1 MHIMAFVLSIGVL
14 IATTLFLTAHLKI
27 KRWSEAILAWALV
40 GFACLVFV
48 FTIANQLKGLGSQ
61 QVVLGLQAGLLLV
74 SVISWQFASR
84 PKLLPEGKVHISPG
98 VLFKGRK
105 NLPLLVLAVCVVGV
119 LLLSGV
125 LNYIVL
131 PNNND
136 ALSYHVAR
144 IVRWMQQG
152 STSPWETPFVW
163 QLSFP
168 LNAQLVYLWTLLFTN
183 SDHFIAFIP
192 MIAGLLTSLIIYLL
206 AQELGFS
213 RRNAVFSALIWLTL
227 PVVQLHLTS
236 VRHDLISTWLFLSTF
251 YFFHRWGKTR
261 EFAYLLLS
269 ALALALVI
277 GTNFSIAAYLP
288 GMVLMLILG
297 FVFYGYSFRQVLQWA
312 GVALLCFL
320 LFSSPIYI
328 SNTVYFGS
336 PLGPDAAQMTSA
348 VIAEEMQLPKYI
360 AVNATRWFYQLLD
373 LSWLPQPAQ
382 QALVSAKAWLAR
394 LIFTPFGLN
403 LEGDIATLDAHRF
416 TWDRLYQ
423 LQEDEAWFGL
433 IGGLLIFPTSLAAF
447 VQGFKRKDLLRIMP
461 FVFFLTVLVTCSL
474 IRPGWTPFDGR
485 YFMPLAAMCTAF
497 FPLWLQ
503 GKSKRVVEVVIVA
516 VSIFSMA
523 MVVLFNP
530 AKQVVGGAAIWKM
543 NRIDMLTRQSYSS
556 KEMLYLAEAIPSGA
570 TVGVAAKP
578 QNYQEYG
585 LFGADFSRKVVNI
598 DPLENIADP
607 NWLDARGVKY
617 LLVKAND
624 VGGLHPPQEFR
635 YVDSLG
641 DWILYQRDTP
651 KSSQAWKG
659 HQIDTIPAITMSV
672 C

>member
-1 MHIMAFVLSIGVL
+1 MAFLLSIIL
-14 IATTLFLTAHLKI
+14 LLLTTLLFTAQLRLK
-27 KRWSEAILAWALV
+27 RLSEAILAWALV

-48 FTIANQLKGLGSQ
+48 FTIANQLKGLSSQ
-61 QVVLGLQAGLLLV
+61 QVVLGLQAGLLLL
-74 SVISWQFASR
+74 SAISWLFARR
-84 PKLLPEGKVHISPG
+84 PKLIPESKVYINFG
-98 VLFKGRK
+98 ALCKERK
-105 NLPLLVLAVCVVGV
+105 NWFLLILAICVVGV
-119 LLLSGV
+119 LLLSVV
-125 LNYIVL
+125 LNYIVP

-144 IVRWMQQG
+144 IVRWKQQG
-152 STSPWETPFVW
+152 SYLPWETPFVW

-183 SDHFIAFIP
+183 SDHFIAYIP
-192 MIAGLLTSLIIYLL
+192 MLAGLVTSLIIYLL

-213 RRNAVFSALIWLTL
+213 RRNAIFSALIWLTL

-269 ALALALVI
+269 ALALALVV

-288 GMVLMLILG
+288 GMVLMLLLG
-297 FVFYGYSFRQVLQWA
+297 FVFYRYSFKQVLQWV
-312 GVALLCFL
+312 GVTLLCFL
-320 LFSSPIYI
+320 LFSSPVYV

-348 VIAEEMQLPKYI
+348 AVAEEMPVGKYI
-360 AVNATRWFYQLLD
+360 VVNATRWFYQLLD
-373 LSWLPQPAQ
+373 FSWLPQPVQ
-382 QALVSAKAWLAR
+382 QALVSAKAGLAR
-394 LIFTPFGLN
+394 LVFTPLGLN

-416 TWDRLYQ
+416 TWGRLYQ

-447 VQGFKRKDLLRIMP
+447 VQGLKRKDILRIMP
-461 FVFFLTVLVTCSL
+461 FVFFLTVLITCSL

-485 YFMPLAAMCTAF
+485 YFMPLAAMCMAF
-497 FPLWLQ
+497 LSLWLQ
-503 GKSKRVVEVVIVA
+503 GKGAKGVEAIVVA

-523 MVVLFNP
+523 MVGLFNP
-530 AKQVVGGAAIWKM
+530 AKQVIGGAAIWKM

-598 DPLENIADP
+598 DPLENIANL

-641 DWILYQRDTP
+641 DWILYQRETP

-659 HQIDTIPAITMSV
+659 HQIGTIPAITLSV

>member
-1 MHIMAFVLSIGVL
+1 MAFIFSILEL

-74 SVISWQFASR
+74 SAISWLLAQQ
-84 PKLLPEGKVHISPG
+84 PKIIPESKVDIHLG
-98 VLFKGRK
+98 AFCKERK
-105 NLPLLVLAVCVVGV
+105 NWFLLILAICVAGV
-119 LLLSGV
+119 LLLSVV
-125 LNYIVL
+125 LNYIVP

-144 IVRWMQQG
+144 IVRWKQQG
-152 STSPWETPFVW
+152 SYLPWETPFVW

-183 SDHFIAFIP
+183 SDHFIAYIP
-192 MIAGLLTSLIIYLL
+192 MLAGLVTSLIIYLL

-213 RRNAVFSALIWLTL
+213 RRNAIFSALIWLTL

-269 ALALALVI
+269 ALALALVV

-288 GMVLMLILG
+288 GMVLMLLLG
-297 FVFYGYSFRQVLQWA
+297 FVFYRYSFKQVLQWV
-312 GVALLCFL
+312 GVTLLCFL
-320 LFSSPIYI
+320 LFSSPVYV

-348 VIAEEMQLPKYI
+348 AVAEEMPVGKYI
-360 AVNATRWFYQLLD
+360 VVNATRWFYQLLD
-373 LSWLPQPAQ
+373 FSWLPQPVQ
-382 QALVSAKAWLAR
+382 QALVSAKAGLAR
-394 LIFTPFGLN
+394 LVFTPLGLN

-416 TWDRLYQ
+416 TWGRLYQ

-447 VQGFKRKDLLRIMP
+447 VQGLKRKDILRIMP
-461 FVFFLTVLVTCSL
+461 FVFFLTVLITCSL

-485 YFMPLAAMCTAF
+485 YFMPLAAMCMAF
-497 FPLWLQ
+497 LSLWLQ
-503 GKSKRVVEVVIVA
+503 GKGAKGVEAIVVA

-523 MVVLFNP
+523 MVGLFNP
-530 AKQVVGGAAIWKM
+530 AKQVIGGAAIWKM

-598 DPLENIADP
+598 DPLENIANL

-641 DWILYQRDTP
+641 DWILYQRETP

-659 HQIDTIPAITMSV
+659 HQIGTIPAITLSV

>member
-1 MHIMAFVLSIGVL
+1 MAFIFSILEL

-74 SVISWQFASR
+74 SAISWLLAQQ
-84 PKLLPEGKVHISPG
+84 PKIIPESKVDIHLG
-98 VLFKGRK
+98 AFCKERK
-105 NLPLLVLAVCVVGV
+105 NWFLLILAICVAGV
-119 LLLSGV
+119 LLLSVV
-125 LNYIVL
+125 LNYIVP

-144 IVRWMQQG
+144 IVRWKQQG
-152 STSPWETPFVW
+152 SYLPWETPFVW

-183 SDHFIAFIP
+183 SDHFIAYIP
-192 MIAGLLTSLIIYLL
+192 MLAGLVTSLIIYLL

-213 RRNAVFSALIWLTL
+213 RRNAIFSALIWLTL

-261 EFAYLLLS
+261 GFAYLLLS
-269 ALALALVI
+269 ALALALVV

-288 GMVLMLILG
+288 GMVLMLLLG
-297 FVFYGYSFRQVLQWA
+297 FVFYRYSFKQVLQWV
-312 GVALLCFL
+312 GVTLLCFL
-320 LFSSPIYI
+320 LFSSPVYV

-348 VIAEEMQLPKYI
+348 AVAEEMPVGKYI
-360 AVNATRWFYQLLD
+360 VVNATRWFYQLLD
-373 LSWLPQPAQ
+373 FSWLPQPVQ
-382 QALVSAKAWLAR
+382 QALVSAKAGLAR
-394 LIFTPFGLN
+394 LVFTPLGLN

-416 TWDRLYQ
+416 TWGRLYQ

-447 VQGFKRKDLLRIMP
+447 VQGLKRKDILRIMP
-461 FVFFLTVLVTCSL
+461 FVFFLTVLITCSL

-485 YFMPLAAMCTAF
+485 YFMPLAAMCMAF
-497 FPLWLQ
+497 LSLWLQ
-503 GKSKRVVEVVIVA
+503 GKGAKGVEAIVVA

-523 MVVLFNP
+523 MVGLFNP
-530 AKQVVGGAAIWKM
+530 AKQVIGGAAIWKM

-598 DPLENIADP
+598 DPLENIANL

-641 DWILYQRDTP
+641 DWILYQRETP

-659 HQIDTIPAITMSV
+659 HQIGTIPAITLSV

>member
-1 MHIMAFVLSIGVL
+1 MAFLLSIIL
-14 IATTLFLTAHLKI
+14 LLLTTLFFSAQLKL

-74 SVISWQFASR
+74 SAISWLLAQQ
-84 PKLLPEGKVHISPG
+84 PKIIPESKVDIHLG
-98 VLFKGRK
+98 AFCKERK
-105 NLPLLVLAVCVVGV
+105 NWFLLILAICVAGV
-119 LLLSGV
+119 LLLSVV
-125 LNYIVL
+125 LNYIVP

-144 IVRWMQQG
+144 IVRWKQQG
-152 STSPWETPFVW
+152 SYLPWETPFVW

-183 SDHFIAFIP
+183 SDHFIAYIP
-192 MIAGLLTSLIIYLL
+192 MLAGLVTSLIIYLL

-213 RRNAVFSALIWLTL
+213 RRNAIFSALIWLTL

-269 ALALALVI
+269 ALALALVV

-288 GMVLMLILG
+288 GMVLMLLLG
-297 FVFYGYSFRQVLQWA
+297 FVFYRYSFKQVLQWV
-312 GVALLCFL
+312 GVTLLCFL
-320 LFSSPIYI
+320 LFSSPVYV

-348 VIAEEMQLPKYI
+348 AVAEEMPVGKYI
-360 AVNATRWFYQLLD
+360 VVNATRWFYQLLD
-373 LSWLPQPAQ
+373 FSWLPQPVQ
-382 QALVSAKAWLAR
+382 QALVSAKAGLAR
-394 LIFTPFGLN
+394 LVFTPLGLN

-416 TWDRLYQ
+416 TWGRLYQ

-447 VQGFKRKDLLRIMP
+447 VQGLKRKDILRIMP
-461 FVFFLTVLVTCSL
+461 FVFFLTVLITCSL

-485 YFMPLAAMCTAF
+485 YFMPLAAMCMAF
-497 FPLWLQ
+497 LSLWLQ
-503 GKSKRVVEVVIVA
+503 GKGAKGVEAIVVA

-523 MVVLFNP
+523 MVGLFNP
-530 AKQVVGGAAIWKM
+530 AKQVIGGAAIWKM

-598 DPLENIADP
+598 DPLENIANL

-641 DWILYQRDTP
+641 DWILYQRETP

-659 HQIDTIPAITMSV
+659 HQIGTIPAITLSV

>member
-1 MHIMAFVLSIGVL
+1 
-14 IATTLFLTAHLKI
+14 
-27 KRWSEAILAWALV
+27 
-40 GFACLVFV
+40 
-48 FTIANQLKGLGSQ
+48 
-61 QVVLGLQAGLLLV
+61 
-74 SVISWQFASR
+74 
-84 PKLLPEGKVHISPG
+84 
-98 VLFKGRK
+98 
-105 NLPLLVLAVCVVGV
+105 
-119 LLLSGV
+119 
-125 LNYIVL
+125 
-131 PNNND
+131 
-136 ALSYHVAR
+136 
-144 IVRWMQQG
+144 
-152 STSPWETPFVW
+152 
-163 QLSFP
+163 
-168 LNAQLVYLWTLLFTN
+168 
-183 SDHFIAFIP
+183 
-192 MIAGLLTSLIIYLL
+192 
-206 AQELGFS
+206 
-213 RRNAVFSALIWLTL
+213 LIWLTL

-269 ALALALVI
+269 ALALALVV

-288 GMVLMLILG
+288 GMALMLLLG
-297 FVFYGYSFRQVLQWA
+297 FVFYRYSFKQVLQWV
-312 GVALLCFL
+312 GVTLLCFL
-320 LFSSPIYI
+320 LFSSPIYV
-328 SNTVYFGS
+328 SNAIYFGS

-348 VIAEEMQLPKYI
+348 AVAEEMPLGKYI
-360 AVNATRWFYQLLD
+360 IVNATRWFYQLLD
-373 LSWLPQPAQ
+373 FSWLPQPVQ

-394 LIFTPFGLN
+394 LVFTPLGLN

-416 TWDRLYQ
+416 TWGRLYQ

-447 VQGFKRKDLLRIMP
+447 VQGLKRKDILRIMP

-497 FPLWLQ
+497 LPLWLQ
-503 GKSKRVVEVVIVA
+503 GKSAKGVEAIVVA

-530 AKQVVGGAAIWKM
+530 AKQVIGGAAIWKM

-585 LFGADFSRKVVNI
+585 LFGEDFSRKVVNI
-598 DPLENIADP
+598 DPLENIADL

-617 LLVKAND
+617 LLVNASD
-624 VGGLHPPQEFR
+624 VGGLQPPQEFR

-659 HQIDTIPAITMSV
+659 HQIGTIPAITISLLKP
-672 C
+672 

>member
-1 MHIMAFVLSIGVL
+1 MAFLLSIIL
-14 IATTLFLTAHLKI
+14 LLLTTLLFTAQLRLK
-27 KRWSEAILAWALV
+27 RLSEAILAWALV

-48 FTIANQLKGLGSQ
+48 FTIANQLKGLSSQ
-61 QVVLGLQAGLLLV
+61 QVVLGLQAGLLLL
-74 SVISWQFASR
+74 SAISWLFARR
-84 PKLLPEGKVHISPG
+84 PKLIPESKVYINFG
-98 VLFKGRK
+98 ALCKERK
-105 NLPLLVLAVCVVGV
+105 NWFLLILAICVVGV
-119 LLLSGV
+119 LLLSVV
-125 LNYIVL
+125 LNYIVP

-152 STSPWETPFVW
+152 STSPWETPFIW

-183 SDHFIAFIP
+183 SDHFIAYIP
-192 MIAGLLTSLIIYLL
+192 MLAGLLTSLIIYLL

-261 EFAYLLLS
+261 GFAYLLLS
-269 ALALALVI
+269 ALALALVV

-288 GMVLMLILG
+288 GMVLMLLLG
-297 FVFYGYSFRQVLQWA
+297 FVFYRYSFKQILQWV
-312 GVALLCFL
+312 GVTLLCFL
-320 LFSSPIYI
+320 LLSSPIYV
-328 SNTVYFGS
+328 SNTIYFGS

-348 VIAEEMQLPKYI
+348 AVAEEMPLGKYI
-360 AVNATRWFYQLLD
+360 VINATRWFYQLLD
-373 LSWLPQPAQ
+373 FSWLPQPVQ
-382 QALVSAKAWLAR
+382 QALVSAKAGLAR
-394 LIFTPFGLN
+394 VVFTPLGLN

-416 TWDRLYQ
+416 TWGRLYQ

-447 VQGFKRKDLLRIMP
+447 VQGLKRKDILRIMP
-461 FVFFLTVLVTCSL
+461 FGFFVTVLITCSL

-497 FPLWLQ
+497 LPLWLQ
-503 GKSKRVVEVVIVA
+503 GKGAKGVEAIVVA
-516 VSIFSMA
+516 VSICSMA

-530 AKQVVGGAAIWKM
+530 AKQVIGGAAIWKM

-598 DPLENIADP
+598 DPLENIADLH
-607 NWLDARGVKY
+607 WLDARGVKY
-617 LLVKAND
+617 LLVKASD
-624 VGGLHPPQEFR
+624 VGGLQPPQEFR
-635 YVDSLG
+635 YIDSLG

-659 HQIDTIPAITMSV
+659 HRIGSISTITIST

>member
-1 MHIMAFVLSIGVL
+1 MAFILSILIL
-14 IATTLFLTAHLKI
+14 IATTLFLSAHFKL

-61 QVVLGLQAGLLLV
+61 QVVLGLQASLLLV
-74 SVISWQFASR
+74 SAICWLLAQR
-84 PKLLPEGKVHISPG
+84 PKIIPDSKVDINLG
-98 VLFKGRK
+98 AFCKERK
-105 NLPLLVLAVCVVGV
+105 NWFLLILAICVAGV
-119 LLLSGV
+119 LLLSAV
-125 LNYIVL
+125 LNYIVP

-269 ALALALVI
+269 ALALALVV

-288 GMVLMLILG
+288 GMVLMLLLG
-297 FVFYGYSFRQVLQWA
+297 FVFYRYSFKQVLQWV
-312 GVALLCFL
+312 GVTLLCFL
-320 LFSSPIYI
+320 LFSSPIYV
-328 SNTVYFGS
+328 SNAIYFGS

-348 VIAEEMQLPKYI
+348 AVAEEMPLGKYI
-360 AVNATRWFYQLLD
+360 IVNATRWFYQLLD
-373 LSWLPQPAQ
+373 FSWLPQPVQ

-394 LIFTPFGLN
+394 LVFTPLGLN

-416 TWDRLYQ
+416 TWGRLYQ

-447 VQGFKRKDLLRIMP
+447 VQGLKRKDILRIMP

-497 FPLWLQ
+497 LPLWLQ
-503 GKSKRVVEVVIVA
+503 GKSAKGVEAIVVA

-530 AKQVVGGAAIWKM
+530 AKQVIGGAAVWKM

-585 LFGADFSRKVVNI
+585 LFGEDFSRKVVI
-598 DPLENIADP
+598 STHWITS
-607 NWLDARGVKY
+607 RTS
-617 LLVKAND
+617 
-624 VGGLHPPQEFR
+624 VG
-635 YVDSLG
+635 
-641 DWILYQRDTP
+641 
-651 KSSQAWKG
+651 
-659 HQIDTIPAITMSV
+659 
-672 C
+672 

>member
-1 MHIMAFVLSIGVL
+1 MAFLLSIIL
-14 IATTLFLTAHLKI
+14 LLLTTLFFSAQLKL

-48 FTIANQLKGLGSQ
+48 FTIANQLKGLGLQ
-61 QVVLGLQAGLLLV
+61 HLILGLQAGLLLV
-74 SVISWQFASR
+74 SVISWLLAQR
-84 PKLLPEGKVHISPG
+84 PKIIPDSKVDINLG
-98 VLFKGRK
+98 AFCKERK
-105 NLPLLVLAVCVVGV
+105 NWFLLILAICVAGV
-119 LLLSGV
+119 LLLSVV
-125 LNYIVL
+125 LNYIVP

-269 ALALALVI
+269 ALALALVV

-288 GMVLMLILG
+288 GMVLMLLLG
-297 FVFYGYSFRQVLQWA
+297 FVFYRYSFKQVLQWV
-312 GVALLCFL
+312 GVTLLCFL
-320 LFSSPIYI
+320 LFSSPIYV
-328 SNTVYFGS
+328 SNAIYFGS

-348 VIAEEMQLPKYI
+348 AVAEEMPLGKYI
-360 AVNATRWFYQLLD
+360 IVNATRWFYQLLD
-373 LSWLPQPAQ
+373 FSWLPQSVQ
-382 QALVSAKAWLAR
+382 QALVSAKAGLAR
-394 LIFTPFGLN
+394 LVFTPLGLN

-416 TWDRLYQ
+416 TWGRLYQ

-447 VQGFKRKDLLRIMP
+447 VQGLKRKDILRIMP

-497 FPLWLQ
+497 LPLWLQ
-503 GKSKRVVEVVIVA
+503 GKSAKGVEAIVVA

-530 AKQVVGGAAIWKM
+530 AKQVIGGAAVWKM

-585 LFGADFSRKVVNI
+585 LFGEDFSRKVVNI
-598 DPLENIADP
+598 DPLENIADL

-617 LLVKAND
+617 LLVNASD
-624 VGGLHPPQEFR
+624 VGGLQPPQEFR
-635 YVDSLG
+635 YLDSLG

-659 HQIDTIPAITMSV
+659 HQIGTILAITISLLKP
-672 C
+672 

>member
-1 MHIMAFVLSIGVL
+1 MAFIFSILEL

-74 SVISWQFASR
+74 SAISWLLAQQ
-84 PKLLPEGKVHISPG
+84 PKIIPESKVDIHLG
-98 VLFKGRK
+98 AFCKERK
-105 NLPLLVLAVCVVGV
+105 NWFLLILAICVAGV
-119 LLLSGV
+119 LLLSVV
-125 LNYIVL
+125 LNYIVP

-144 IVRWMQQG
+144 IVRWKQQG
-152 STSPWETPFVW
+152 SYLPWETPFVW

-183 SDHFIAFIP
+183 SDHFIAYIP
-192 MIAGLLTSLIIYLL
+192 MLAGLLTSLIIYLL

-213 RRNAVFSALIWLTL
+213 RRNAIFSALIWLTL

-269 ALALALVI
+269 ALALALVV

-288 GMVLMLILG
+288 GMVLMLLLG
-297 FVFYGYSFRQVLQWA
+297 FVFYRYSFKQVLQWV
-312 GVALLCFL
+312 GVTLLCFL
-320 LFSSPIYI
+320 LFSSPIYV

-348 VIAEEMQLPKYI
+348 AVAEEMPLGKYI
-360 AVNATRWFYQLLD
+360 VVNATRWFYQLLD
-373 LSWLPQPAQ
+373 FSWLPQPVQ
-382 QALVSAKAWLAR
+382 QALVSAKAGLAR
-394 LIFTPFGLN
+394 LVFTPLGLN

-416 TWDRLYQ
+416 TWGRLYQ

-447 VQGFKRKDLLRIMP
+447 VQGLKRKDILRIIP
-461 FVFFLTVLVTCSL
+461 FVFFLTVLITCSL

-485 YFMPLAAMCTAF
+485 YFMPLAAMCMAF
-497 FPLWLQ
+497 LPLWLQ
-503 GKSKRVVEVVIVA
+503 SKSAKGVEAIVVA

-530 AKQVVGGAAIWKM
+530 AKQVIGGAEIWKM

-598 DPLENIADP
+598 DPLENIADL

-659 HQIDTIPAITMSV
+659 HQIGTIPAITLSV

>member
-1 MHIMAFVLSIGVL
+1 MAFLLSIIL
-14 IATTLFLTAHLKI
+14 LLLTTLFFSAQLKL

-48 FTIANQLKGLGSQ
+48 FTIANQLKELGSQ

-74 SVISWQFASR
+74 SAICWLLAQR
-84 PKLLPEGKVHISPG
+84 PKIIPDSKVDINLG
-98 VLFKGRK
+98 AFCKERK
-105 NLPLLVLAVCVVGV
+105 NWFLLILAICVAGV
-119 LLLSGV
+119 LLLSVV
-125 LNYIVL
+125 LNYIVP

-269 ALALALVI
+269 ALALALVV

-288 GMVLMLILG
+288 GMALMLLLG
-297 FVFYGYSFRQVLQWA
+297 FVFYRYSFKQVLQWV
-312 GVALLCFL
+312 GVTLLCFL
-320 LFSSPIYI
+320 LFSSPIYV
-328 SNTVYFGS
+328 SNAIYFGS

-348 VIAEEMQLPKYI
+348 ALAEEMPLGKYI
-360 AVNATRWFYQLLD
+360 IVNATRWFYQLLD
-373 LSWLPQPAQ
+373 FSWLPQSVQ
-382 QALVSAKAWLAR
+382 QALVSAKAGLAR
-394 LIFTPFGLN
+394 LVFTPLGLN

-416 TWDRLYQ
+416 TWGRLYQ

-447 VQGFKRKDLLRIMP
+447 VQGLKRKDILCIMP

-497 FPLWLQ
+497 LPLWLQ
-503 GKSKRVVEVVIVA
+503 GKSAKGVEAIVVA

-530 AKQVVGGAAIWKM
+530 AKQVIGGAAIWKM

-585 LFGADFSRKVVNI
+585 LFGEDFSRKVVNI
-598 DPLENIADP
+598 DPLENIADL

-617 LLVKAND
+617 LLVNASD
-624 VGGLHPPQEFR
+624 VGGLQPPQEFR
-635 YVDSLG
+635 YLDSLG

-659 HQIDTIPAITMSV
+659 H
-672 C
+672 

>member
-1 MHIMAFVLSIGVL
+1 MTFILSIVL
-14 IATTLFLTAHLKI
+14 LLLTTLLLTAQLRLK
-27 KRWSEAILAWALV
+27 RLSEVILAWALV

-61 QVVLGLQAGLLLV
+61 QVILWLQAGLLLV
-74 SVISWQFASR
+74 SAISWLLAQR
-84 PKLLPEGKVHISPG
+84 PRIIPEAKGEINIG
-98 VLFKGRK
+98 ALFKDRK
-105 NLPLLVLAVCVVGV
+105 NRLFLVLAICVAGV
-119 LLLSGV
+119 LLVSVV
-125 LNYIVL
+125 LNYIVP

-136 ALSYHVAR
+136 ALSFHVAR
-144 IVRWMQQG
+144 IVRWKQQG
-152 STSPWETPFVW
+152 SYLPWETPFVW

-183 SDHFIAFIP
+183 SDHFIAYIP
-192 MIAGLLTSLIIYLL
+192 MLAGLLTSLIIYLL
-206 AQELGFS
+206 ALELGFS
-213 RRNAVFSALIWLTL
+213 RRNAAFSALIWLTF

-236 VRHDLISTWLFLSTF
+236 VRHDLISTWLLLSTF
-251 YFFHRWGKTR
+251 YFFHRWGKTQ
-261 EFAYLLLS
+261 EFAFLLLS
-269 ALALALVI
+269 ALAIALVV

-288 GMVLMLILG
+288 GMALMLLLG
-297 FVFYGYSFRQVLQWA
+297 FFFYRYSFKQVLQWV
-312 GVALLCFL
+312 GITLLCFL
-320 LFSSPIYI
+320 LFSSPIYV

-348 VIAEEMQLPKYI
+348 AVAEEMPLGKYI

-373 LSWLPQPAQ
+373 FSWLPGPAQ
-382 QALVSAKAWLAR
+382 QALVSAKAGLAR
-394 LIFTPFGLN
+394 LILTPLGLN

-416 TWDRLYQ
+416 TWGRLYQ

-447 VQGFKRKDLLRIMP
+447 VQGLKRKDILRIMP
-461 FVFFLTVLVTCSL
+461 FIFFITVLIACSL

-497 FPLWLQ
+497 LPLWLQ
-503 GKSKRVVEVVIVA
+503 GKSAKVVEAIVVV
-516 VSIFSMA
+516 VSVFSMA

-530 AKQVVGGAAIWKM
+530 AKQVIGGAAIWKM

-598 DPLENIADP
+598 DPLENVTDLH
-607 NWLDARGVKY
+607 WLDARGVKY
-617 LLVKAND
+617 LLVNAND
-624 VGGLHPPQEFR
+624 VGALHPPQEFR
-635 YVDSLG
+635 YIDSLG

-651 KSSQAWKG
+651 KSSQAC
-659 HQIDTIPAITMSV
+659 IDYWIGSTPGIKFSA
-672 C
+672 

>member
-1 MHIMAFVLSIGVL
+1 MAFFLSIIL
-14 IATTLFLTAHLKI
+14 LLLTTLFFSAQLRLK
-27 KRWSEAILAWALV
+27 RLSEAILAWALV

-74 SVISWQFASR
+74 SAISWLLAQR
-84 PKLLPEGKVHISPG
+84 PKIIPESQVDINLGAFCKE
-98 VLFKGRK
+98 RK
-105 NLPLLVLAVCVVGV
+105 NWFLLILAICVTGV
-119 LLLSGV
+119 LLLSVV
-125 LNYIVL
+125 LNYIVP

-269 ALALALVI
+269 ALALALVV

-288 GMVLMLILG
+288 GMVLMLLLG
-297 FVFYGYSFRQVLQWA
+297 FVFYRYSFKQVLQWV
-312 GVALLCFL
+312 GVTLLCFL
-320 LFSSPIYI
+320 LFSSPIYV
-328 SNTVYFGS
+328 SNAIYFGS

-348 VIAEEMQLPKYI
+348 AVAEEMPLGKYI
-360 AVNATRWFYQLLD
+360 IVNATRWFYQLLD
-373 LSWLPQPAQ
+373 FSWLPQPVQ

-394 LIFTPFGLN
+394 FVFTPLGLN

-416 TWDRLYQ
+416 TWGRLYQ

-447 VQGFKRKDLLRIMP
+447 VQGLKRKDILRIMP

-497 FPLWLQ
+497 LSLWLQ
-503 GKSKRVVEVVIVA
+503 GKSAKGVEAIVVA
-516 VSIFSMA
+516 VSILSMA

-530 AKQVVGGAAIWKM
+530 AKQVIGGAAIWKM

-585 LFGADFSRKVVNI
+585 LFGEDFSRKVVNI
-598 DPLENIADP
+598 DPLENIADL
-607 NWLDARGVKY
+607 NWLDTRGVKY
-617 LLVKAND
+617 LLVNESD
-624 VGGLHPPQEFR
+624 IRGLHPPQEFR

-659 HQIDTIPAITMSV
+659 HQIGTIPAITISLLKP
-672 C
+672 

>member
-1 MHIMAFVLSIGVL
+1 MAFLLSIIL
-14 IATTLFLTAHLKI
+14 LLLTTLFFSAQLKL

-61 QVVLGLQAGLLLV
+61 HLVLGLQAGLLLV
-74 SVISWQFASR
+74 SAISWLLAQR
-84 PKLLPEGKVHISPG
+84 PKIIPDSKVDINLG
-98 VLFKGRK
+98 AFCKERK
-105 NLPLLVLAVCVVGV
+105 NWFLLILAICVAGV
-119 LLLSGV
+119 LLLSVV
-125 LNYIVL
+125 LNYIVP

-269 ALALALVI
+269 ALALALVV

-288 GMVLMLILG
+288 GMVLMLLLG
-297 FVFYGYSFRQVLQWA
+297 FVFYRYSFKQVLQWV
-312 GVALLCFL
+312 GVTLLCFL
-320 LFSSPIYI
+320 LFSSPIYV
-328 SNTVYFGS
+328 SNAIYFGS

-348 VIAEEMQLPKYI
+348 AVAEEMPLGKYI
-360 AVNATRWFYQLLD
+360 VVNATRWFYQLLD
-373 LSWLPQPAQ
+373 FSWLPQPVQ

-394 LIFTPFGLN
+394 LVFTPLGLN

-416 TWDRLYQ
+416 TWGRLYQ

-447 VQGFKRKDLLRIMP
+447 VQGLKRKDILRIMP

-497 FPLWLQ
+497 LPLWLQ
-503 GKSKRVVEVVIVA
+503 GKSAKGVEAIVVA

-530 AKQVVGGAAIWKM
+530 AKQVIGGAAIWKM

-585 LFGADFSRKVVNI
+585 LFGEDFSRKVVNI
-598 DPLENIADP
+598 DPLENIADL

-624 VGGLHPPQEFR
+624 VDGLHPPQEFR

-659 HQIDTIPAITMSV
+659 HQIGTIPAITLSV

>member
-1 MHIMAFVLSIGVL
+1 MVFLLSIIL
-14 IATTLFLTAHLKI
+14 LLLTTLFFSAQLKL

-61 QVVLGLQAGLLLV
+61 HLILGLQAGLLLV
-74 SVISWQFASR
+74 SAICWLLAQR
-84 PKLLPEGKVHISPG
+84 PKIIPDSKVDINLG
-98 VLFKGRK
+98 AFCKERK
-105 NLPLLVLAVCVVGV
+105 NWFLLILAICVAGV
-119 LLLSGV
+119 LLLSVV
-125 LNYIVL
+125 LNYIVP

-269 ALALALVI
+269 ALALALVV

-288 GMVLMLILG
+288 GMVLMLLLG
-297 FVFYGYSFRQVLQWA
+297 FVFYRYSFKQVLQWV
-312 GVALLCFL
+312 GVTLLCFL
-320 LFSSPIYI
+320 LFSSPIYV
-328 SNTVYFGS
+328 SNAIYFGS

-348 VIAEEMQLPKYI
+348 AVAEEMPLGKYI
-360 AVNATRWFYQLLD
+360 IVNATRWFYQLLD
-373 LSWLPQPAQ
+373 FSWLPQSVQ
-382 QALVSAKAWLAR
+382 QALVSAKAGLAR
-394 LIFTPFGLN
+394 LVFTPLGLN

-416 TWDRLYQ
+416 TWGRLYQ

-447 VQGFKRKDLLRIMP
+447 VQGLKRKDILRIMP

-497 FPLWLQ
+497 LPLWLQ
-503 GKSKRVVEVVIVA
+503 GKSAKGVEAIVVA

-530 AKQVVGGAAIWKM
+530 AKQVIGGAAVWKM

-585 LFGADFSRKVVNI
+585 LFGEDFSRKVVNI
-598 DPLENIADP
+598 DPLENIADL

-624 VGGLHPPQEFR
+624 VGGLQPPQEFR

-659 HQIDTIPAITMSV
+659 HQIGTIPAITISLLKP
-672 C
+672 

>member
-1 MHIMAFVLSIGVL
+1 MAFLLSIIL
-14 IATTLFLTAHLKI
+14 LLLTTLFFSAQLKL

-48 FTIANQLKGLGSQ
+48 FTIANQLKGLGLQ
-61 QVVLGLQAGLLLV
+61 HLILGLQAGLLLV
-74 SVISWQFASR
+74 SVISWLLAQR
-84 PKLLPEGKVHISPG
+84 PKIIPDSKVDINLG
-98 VLFKGRK
+98 AFCKERK
-105 NLPLLVLAVCVVGV
+105 NWFLLILAICVAGV
-119 LLLSGV
+119 LLLSVV
-125 LNYIVL
+125 LNYIVP

-213 RRNAVFSALIWLTL
+213 RRNAIFSALIWLTL

-269 ALALALVI
+269 ALALALVV

-288 GMVLMLILG
+288 GMVLMLLLG
-297 FVFYGYSFRQVLQWA
+297 FVFYRYSFKQVLQWV
-312 GVALLCFL
+312 GVTLLCFL
-320 LFSSPIYI
+320 LFSSPIYV

-348 VIAEEMQLPKYI
+348 AVAEEMPLGKYI
-360 AVNATRWFYQLLD
+360 VVNATRWFYQLLD
-373 LSWLPQPAQ
+373 FSWLPQPVQ
-382 QALVSAKAWLAR
+382 QALVSAKAGLAR
-394 LIFTPFGLN
+394 LVFTPLGLN

-416 TWDRLYQ
+416 TWGRLYQ

-433 IGGLLIFPTSLAAF
+433 VGGLLIFPTSLAAF
-447 VQGFKRKDLLRIMP
+447 VQGLKRKDILRIMP
-461 FVFFLTVLVTCSL
+461 FVFFLTVLITCSL

-497 FPLWLQ
+497 LPLWLQ
-503 GKSKRVVEVVIVA
+503 GKGAKGVEAIVVA

-530 AKQVVGGAAIWKM
+530 AKQVIGGAAIWKM

-570 TVGVAAKP
+570 TLGVAAKP

-598 DPLENIADP
+598 DPLENIANL

-641 DWILYQRDTP
+641 HWILYQRDTP

-659 HQIDTIPAITMSV
+659 HEIGTIPAITLSV

>member
-1 MHIMAFVLSIGVL
+1 MAFFLSIIL
-14 IATTLFLTAHLKI
+14 LLLTTLFFSAPLRL

-74 SVISWQFASR
+74 SAISWLLAQR
-84 PKLLPEGKVHISPG
+84 PKIIPDSKVDINLG
-98 VLFKGRK
+98 AFCKERK
-105 NLPLLVLAVCVVGV
+105 NWFLLILAICVAGV
-119 LLLSGV
+119 LLLSVV
-125 LNYIVL
+125 LNYIVP

-236 VRHDLISTWLFLSTF
+236 VRHDLINTWLFLSTF

-269 ALALALVI
+269 ALALALVV

-288 GMVLMLILG
+288 GMVLMLLLG
-297 FVFYGYSFRQVLQWA
+297 FVFYRYSFKQVLQWV
-312 GVALLCFL
+312 GVTLLCFL
-320 LFSSPIYI
+320 LFSSPIYV
-328 SNTVYFGS
+328 SNAIYFGS

-348 VIAEEMQLPKYI
+348 AVAEEMPLGKYI
-360 AVNATRWFYQLLD
+360 IVNATRWFYQLLD
-373 LSWLPQPAQ
+373 FSWLPQPVQ

-394 LIFTPFGLN
+394 LIFTPLGLN

-416 TWDRLYQ
+416 TWGRLYQ

-447 VQGFKRKDLLRIMP
+447 VQGLKRKDILRIMP

-497 FPLWLQ
+497 LPLWLQ
-503 GKSKRVVEVVIVA
+503 GKSAKGVEAIVVA

-530 AKQVVGGAAIWKM
+530 AKQVIGGAAVWKM

-585 LFGADFSRKVVNI
+585 LFGEDFSRKVVNV
-598 DPLENIADP
+598 DPIENIE
-607 NWLDARGVKY
+607 NLEWLDARGVKY
-617 LLVKAND
+617 LLVNAND
-624 VGGLHPPQEFR
+624 VGGLQPPQEFR

-659 HQIDTIPAITMSV
+659 HQIGTIPAITIFLLTP
-672 C
+672 

>member
-1 MHIMAFVLSIGVL
+1 MAFLLSIIL
-14 IATTLFLTAHLKI
+14 LLLTTLFFSAQLRL

-48 FTIANQLKGLGSQ
+48 FTIANQLKGLGLQ
-61 QVVLGLQAGLLLV
+61 HLILGLQAGLLLV
-74 SVISWQFASR
+74 SAICWLLAQR
-84 PKLLPEGKVHISPG
+84 PKIIPDSKVDINLGAFCKERKNWFLLILAICVAG
-98 VLFKGRK
+98 VLM
-105 NLPLLVLAVCVVGV
+105 
-119 LLLSGV
+119 LSVV
-125 LNYIVL
+125 LNYVVP

-269 ALALALVI
+269 ALALALVV

-288 GMVLMLILG
+288 GMALMLLLG
-297 FVFYGYSFRQVLQWA
+297 FVFYHYSFKQVLQWV
-312 GVALLCFL
+312 GVTLLCFL
-320 LFSSPIYI
+320 LFSSPIYV
-328 SNTVYFGS
+328 SNAIYFGS

-348 VIAEEMQLPKYI
+348 AVAEEMPLGKYI
-360 AVNATRWFYQLLD
+360 IVNATRWFYQLLD
-373 LSWLPQPAQ
+373 FSWLPQPVQ
-382 QALVSAKAWLAR
+382 QALVSAKAGLAR
-394 LIFTPFGLN
+394 LVFTPLGLN

-416 TWDRLYQ
+416 TWGRLYQ

-447 VQGFKRKDLLRIMP
+447 VQGLKRKDILRIMP
-461 FVFFLTVLVTCSL
+461 FVFFPTVLVTCSL

-497 FPLWLQ
+497 LPLWLQ
-503 GKSKRVVEVVIVA
+503 GKSAKGVEAIVVA

-530 AKQVVGGAAIWKM
+530 AKQVIGGAAVWKM

-585 LFGADFSRKVVNI
+585 LFGEDFSRKVVNI
-598 DPLENIADP
+598 DPLENIADL
-607 NWLDARGVKY
+607 NWLDTRGVKY
-617 LLVKAND
+617 LLVNESD
-624 VGGLHPPQEFR
+624 IGGLQPPQEFR

-659 HQIDTIPAITMSV
+659 HQIGTIPAITISLLKP
-672 C
+672 

>member
-1 MHIMAFVLSIGVL
+1 MAFIFSILVL
-14 IATTLFLTAHLKI
+14 IATTLFFTAHLKI
-27 KRWSEAILAWALV
+27 KRWSETILAWAFV

-48 FTIANQLKGLGSQ
+48 FTIGNQLKGLGSQ

-74 SVISWQFASR
+74 SAISWLLAQR
-84 PKLLPEGKVHISPG
+84 PKIIPESKVDIHLG
-98 VLFKGRK
+98 AFCKERK
-105 NLPLLVLAVCVVGV
+105 NWFLLTLAICVAGV
-119 LLLSGV
+119 LLLSVV
-125 LNYIVL
+125 LNYIVP

-144 IVRWMQQG
+144 IVRWKQQG
-152 STSPWETPFVW
+152 SYLPWETPFVW

-183 SDHFIAFIP
+183 SDHFIAYIP
-192 MIAGLLTSLIIYLL
+192 MLAGLVTSLIIYLL

-213 RRNAVFSALIWLTL
+213 WRNAVFSALIWLTL

-236 VRHDLISTWLFLSTF
+236 VRHDLISTWLFLTTF

-269 ALALALVI
+269 ALALALVV

-288 GMVLMLILG
+288 GMVLMLLLG
-297 FVFYGYSFRQVLQWA
+297 FVFYRYSFKQVLQWG
-312 GVALLCFL
+312 GVTLLCFL
-320 LFSSPIYI
+320 LLSSPIYV
-328 SNTVYFGS
+328 SNAIYFGS

-348 VIAEEMQLPKYI
+348 AVAEEMPLGKYI
-360 AVNATRWFYQLLD
+360 VVNATRWFYQLLD
-373 LSWLPQPAQ
+373 FSWLPQPVQ
-382 QALVSAKAWLAR
+382 QALVSTKAGLAR
-394 LIFTPFGLN
+394 LVFTPLGLN

-416 TWDRLYQ
+416 TWGRLYQ

-433 IGGLLIFPTSLAAF
+433 IGGLLVFPTSLAAF
-447 VQGFKRKDLLRIMP
+447 VQGLKRKDILRIMP
-461 FVFFLTVLVTCSL
+461 FVFFLTVLITCSL

-485 YFMPLAAMCTAF
+485 YFMPLAAMCMAF
-497 FPLWLQ
+497 LPLWLQ
-503 GKSKRVVEVVIVA
+503 SKSAKGVEAIVVA

-530 AKQVVGGAAIWKM
+530 AKQVIGGAAIWKM

-556 KEMLYLAEAIPSGA
+556 KEMLYLAEAIPSGV

-598 DPLENIADP
+598 DPLENIADL

-624 VGGLHPPQEFR
+624 VGGLHPPQEFH

-659 HQIDTIPAITMSV
+659 HQIGTIPAITMSV

>member
-1 MHIMAFVLSIGVL
+1 MAFILSILIL
-14 IATTLFLTAHLKI
+14 IATTLFLSAHFKL

-74 SVISWQFASR
+74 SAISWLLAQR
-84 PKLLPEGKVHISPG
+84 PKIIPDSKVDINLG
-98 VLFKGRK
+98 AFCKERK
-105 NLPLLVLAVCVVGV
+105 NWFLLILAICVTGV
-119 LLLSGV
+119 LLLSVV
-125 LNYIVL
+125 LNYIVP

-236 VRHDLISTWLFLSTF
+236 VRHDLINTWLFLSTF

-269 ALALALVI
+269 ALALALVV

-288 GMVLMLILG
+288 GMVLMLLLG
-297 FVFYGYSFRQVLQWA
+297 FVFYRYSFKQVLQWV
-312 GVALLCFL
+312 GVTLLCFL
-320 LFSSPIYI
+320 LFSSPIYV

-348 VIAEEMQLPKYI
+348 AVAEEMPVGKYI
-360 AVNATRWFYQLLD
+360 VVNATRWFYQLLD
-373 LSWLPQPAQ
+373 FSWLPQPVQ
-382 QALVSAKAWLAR
+382 QALVSAKAGLAR
-394 LIFTPFGLN
+394 LVFTPLGLN

-416 TWDRLYQ
+416 TWGRLYQ

-447 VQGFKRKDLLRIMP
+447 VQGLKRKDILRIMP
-461 FVFFLTVLVTCSL
+461 FVFFLTVLITCSL

-485 YFMPLAAMCTAF
+485 YFMPLAAMCMAF
-497 FPLWLQ
+497 LSLWLQ
-503 GKSKRVVEVVIVA
+503 GKGAKGVEAIVVA

-523 MVVLFNP
+523 MVGLFNP
-530 AKQVVGGAAIWKM
+530 AKQVIGGAAIWKM

-570 TVGVAAKP
+570 TLGVAAKP

-598 DPLENIADP
+598 DPLENIADL

-617 LLVKAND
+617 LLVKASD

-641 DWILYQRDTP
+641 DWILYQRETP
-651 KSSQAWKG
+651 KSSQAWIS
-659 HQIDTIPAITMSV
+659 HQIGTIPAIT
-672 C
+672 

>member
-1 MHIMAFVLSIGVL
+1 MAFIFSILEL

-48 FTIANQLKGLGSQ
+48 FTIANQLKELSSQ

-74 SVISWQFASR
+74 SAISWLLAQQ
-84 PKLLPEGKVHISPG
+84 PKIIPESKVDIHLG
-98 VLFKGRK
+98 AFCKERK
-105 NLPLLVLAVCVVGV
+105 NWFLLILAICVAGV
-119 LLLSGV
+119 LLLSVV
-125 LNYIVL
+125 LNYIVP

-144 IVRWMQQG
+144 IVRWKQQG
-152 STSPWETPFVW
+152 SYLPWETPFVW

-183 SDHFIAFIP
+183 SDHFIAYIP
-192 MIAGLLTSLIIYLL
+192 MLAGLVTSLIIYLL

-213 RRNAVFSALIWLTL
+213 RRNAIFSALIWLTL

-269 ALALALVI
+269 ALALALVV

-288 GMVLMLILG
+288 GMVLMLLLG
-297 FVFYGYSFRQVLQWA
+297 FVFYRYSFKQVLQWV
-312 GVALLCFL
+312 GVTLLCFL
-320 LFSSPIYI
+320 LFSSPVYV

-348 VIAEEMQLPKYI
+348 AVAEEMPVGKYI
-360 AVNATRWFYQLLD
+360 VVNATRWFYQLLD
-373 LSWLPQPAQ
+373 FSWLPQPVQ
-382 QALVSAKAWLAR
+382 QALVSAKAGLAR
-394 LIFTPFGLN
+394 LVFTPLGLN

-416 TWDRLYQ
+416 TWGRLYQ

-447 VQGFKRKDLLRIMP
+447 VQGLKRKDILRIMP
-461 FVFFLTVLVTCSL
+461 FVFFLTVLITCSL

-485 YFMPLAAMCTAF
+485 YFMPLAAMCMAF
-497 FPLWLQ
+497 LSLWLQ
-503 GKSKRVVEVVIVA
+503 GKGAKGVEAIVVA

-523 MVVLFNP
+523 MVGLFNP
-530 AKQVVGGAAIWKM
+530 AKQVIGGAAIWKM

-598 DPLENIADP
+598 DPLENIANL

-641 DWILYQRDTP
+641 DWILYQRETP

-659 HQIDTIPAITMSV
+659 HQIGTIPAITLSV

>member
-1 MHIMAFVLSIGVL
+1 MGIGRVRL
-14 IATTLFLTAHLKI
+14 LG
-27 KRWSEAILAWALV
+27 V
-40 GFACLVFV
+40 C
-48 FTIANQLKGLGSQ
+48 FTIANQLKGLGLQ
-61 QVVLGLQAGLLLV
+61 HLILGLQAGLLLV
-74 SVISWQFASR
+74 SVISWLLAQR
-84 PKLLPEGKVHISPG
+84 PKIIPDSKVDINLG
-98 VLFKGRK
+98 AFCKERK
-105 NLPLLVLAVCVVGV
+105 NWFLLILAICVAGV
-119 LLLSGV
+119 LLLSVV
-125 LNYIVL
+125 LNYIVP

-269 ALALALVI
+269 ALALALVV

-288 GMVLMLILG
+288 GMALMLLLG
-297 FVFYGYSFRQVLQWA
+297 FVFYRYSFKQVLQWV
-312 GVALLCFL
+312 GVTLLCFL
-320 LFSSPIYI
+320 LFSSPIYV
-328 SNTVYFGS
+328 SNAIYFGS

-348 VIAEEMQLPKYI
+348 AVAEEMPLGKYI
-360 AVNATRWFYQLLD
+360 IVNATRWFYQLLD
-373 LSWLPQPAQ
+373 FSWLPQPVQ

-394 LIFTPFGLN
+394 FVFTPLGLN

-416 TWDRLYQ
+416 TWGRLYQ

-447 VQGFKRKDLLRIMP
+447 VQGLKRKDILRIMP

-497 FPLWLQ
+497 LSLWLQ
-503 GKSKRVVEVVIVA
+503 GKSAKGVEVIVVA

-530 AKQVVGGAAIWKM
+530 AKQVIGGAAVWKM
-543 NRIDMLTRQSYSS
+543 KGIDMLTRQSYSS

-585 LFGADFSRKVVNI
+585 LFGEDFSRKVVNV
-598 DPLENIADP
+598 DPIENIE
-607 NWLDARGVKY
+607 NLEWLDARGVKY
-617 LLVKAND
+617 LLVNASD
-624 VGGLHPPQEFR
+624 VGGLQPPQEFR

-659 HQIDTIPAITMSV
+659 HQIGTILAITISLLKP
-672 C
+672 

>member
-1 MHIMAFVLSIGVL
+1 MAFILSILIL
-14 IATTLFLTAHLKI
+14 IATTLFLSAHFKL

-48 FTIANQLKGLGSQ
+48 FTITNQLKGLGSQ
-61 QVVLGLQAGLLLV
+61 HLILGLQAGLLLV
-74 SVISWQFASR
+74 SVISWLLAQR
-84 PKLLPEGKVHISPG
+84 PKIIPDSKVDINLG
-98 VLFKGRK
+98 AFCKERK
-105 NLPLLVLAVCVVGV
+105 NWFLLILAICVAGV
-119 LLLSGV
+119 LLLSVV
-125 LNYIVL
+125 LNYIVP

-183 SDHFIAFIP
+183 SDHFIAYIP
-192 MIAGLLTSLIIYLL
+192 MLAGLVTSLIIYLL

-213 RRNAVFSALIWLTL
+213 RRNAIFSALIWLTL

-269 ALALALVI
+269 ALALALVV

-288 GMVLMLILG
+288 GMVLMLLLG
-297 FVFYGYSFRQVLQWA
+297 FVFYRYSFKQVLQWV
-312 GVALLCFL
+312 GVTLLCFL
-320 LFSSPIYI
+320 LFSSPVYV

-348 VIAEEMQLPKYI
+348 AVAEEMPVGKYI
-360 AVNATRWFYQLLD
+360 VVNATRWFYQLLD
-373 LSWLPQPAQ
+373 FSWLPQPVQ
-382 QALVSAKAWLAR
+382 QALVSAKAGLAR
-394 LIFTPFGLN
+394 LVFTPLGLN

-416 TWDRLYQ
+416 TWGRLYQ

-447 VQGFKRKDLLRIMP
+447 VQGLKRKDILRIMP
-461 FVFFLTVLVTCSL
+461 FVFFLTVLITCSL

-485 YFMPLAAMCTAF
+485 YFMPLAAMCMAF
-497 FPLWLQ
+497 LSLWLQ
-503 GKSKRVVEVVIVA
+503 GKGAKGVEAIVVA

-523 MVVLFNP
+523 MVGLFNP
-530 AKQVVGGAAIWKM
+530 AKQVIGGAAIWKM

-598 DPLENIADP
+598 DPLENIANL

-641 DWILYQRDTP
+641 DWILYQRETP

-659 HQIDTIPAITMSV
+659 HQIGTIPAITLSV

>member
-1 MHIMAFVLSIGVL
+1 MAFLLSIILL
-14 IATTLFLTAHLKI
+14 ILTTLLFSAELRL

-74 SVISWQFASR
+74 SAISWLLAQR
-84 PKLLPEGKVHISPG
+84 PKIIPDSKVDINLG
-98 VLFKGRK
+98 AFCKERK
-105 NLPLLVLAVCVVGV
+105 NWFLLILAICVAGV
-119 LLLSGV
+119 LLLSAV
-125 LNYIVL
+125 LNYIVP

-269 ALALALVI
+269 ALALALVV

-288 GMVLMLILG
+288 GMALMLLLG
-297 FVFYGYSFRQVLQWA
+297 FVFYRYSFKQVLQWV
-312 GVALLCFL
+312 GVTLLCFL
-320 LFSSPIYI
+320 LFSSPIYV
-328 SNTVYFGS
+328 SNAIYFGS

-348 VIAEEMQLPKYI
+348 AVAEEMPLGKYI
-360 AVNATRWFYQLLD
+360 IVNATRWFYQLLD
-373 LSWLPQPAQ
+373 FSWLPQPVQ

-394 LIFTPFGLN
+394 LVFTPLGLN

-416 TWDRLYQ
+416 TWGRLYQ

-447 VQGFKRKDLLRIMP
+447 VQGLKRKDILRIMP

-497 FPLWLQ
+497 LPLWLQ
-503 GKSKRVVEVVIVA
+503 GKSAKGVEAIVVA

-530 AKQVVGGAAIWKM
+530 AKQVIGGAAVWKM

-585 LFGADFSRKVVNI
+585 LFGEDFSRKVVNI
-598 DPLENIADP
+598 DPLENIADL

-617 LLVKAND
+617 LLVNAND
-624 VGGLHPPQEFR
+624 VGGLQPPQEFR

-659 HQIDTIPAITMSV
+659 HQIGTIPAITISLLKP
-672 C
+672 

>member
-1 MHIMAFVLSIGVL
+1 MAFIFSIFVL
-14 IATTLFLTAHLKI
+14 IATTLFFSAHLKI

-48 FTIANQLKGLGSQ
+48 FTIANQLKGLGSR

-74 SVISWQFASR
+74 SAISWLLAQR
-84 PKLLPEGKVHISPG
+84 PKIIPESKVDIHLG
-98 VLFKGRK
+98 AFCKERK
-105 NLPLLVLAVCVVGV
+105 NWFLLILAICVASV
-119 LLLSGV
+119 LLLSVV
-125 LNYIVL
+125 LNYIVP

-144 IVRWMQQG
+144 IVRWKQQG
-152 STSPWETPFVW
+152 SYLPWETPFVW

-183 SDHFIAFIP
+183 SDHFITYIP
-192 MIAGLLTSLIIYLL
+192 MLAGLLTSLIIYLL

-269 ALALALVI
+269 ALALALVV

-288 GMVLMLILG
+288 GMVLMLLLG
-297 FVFYGYSFRQVLQWA
+297 FVFYRYSFKQVLQWV
-312 GVALLCFL
+312 GVTLLCFL
-320 LFSSPIYI
+320 LFSSPIYV

-348 VIAEEMQLPKYI
+348 AVAEEMPLGKYI
-360 AVNATRWFYQLLD
+360 VVNDTRWFYQLLD
-373 LSWLPQPAQ
+373 FSWLPQPVQ
-382 QALVSAKAWLAR
+382 QALVSAKAGLAR
-394 LIFTPFGLN
+394 LVFTPLGLN

-416 TWDRLYQ
+416 TWGRLYQ

-433 IGGLLIFPTSLAAF
+433 VGGLLIFPTSLAAF
-447 VQGFKRKDLLRIMP
+447 VQGLKRKDILRIMP
-461 FVFFLTVLVTCSL
+461 FVFFLTVLITCSL

-485 YFMPLAAMCTAF
+485 YFMPLAAMCLAF
-497 FPLWLQ
+497 LPLWLQ
-503 GKSKRVVEVVIVA
+503 GKSAKGVEAIVVA
-516 VSIFSMA
+516 VSIFSIA

-530 AKQVVGGAAIWKM
+530 AKQVIGGAAIWKM

-570 TVGVAAKP
+570 IVGVAAKP

-598 DPLENIADP
+598 DPLENIADI

-624 VGGLHPPQEFR
+624 VDGLHPPQEFR

-659 HQIDTIPAITMSV
+659 HQIGTIPAITLSV

>member
-1 MHIMAFVLSIGVL
+1 MAFIFSILVL
-14 IATTLFLTAHLKI
+14 IATTLFFTARLKI

-74 SVISWQFASR
+74 SAISWLLAQQ
-84 PKLLPEGKVHISPG
+84 PKIIPESKVDIHLG
-98 VLFKGRK
+98 AFCKERK
-105 NLPLLVLAVCVVGV
+105 NWFLLILAICVAGV
-119 LLLSGV
+119 LLLSVV
-125 LNYIVL
+125 LNYIVP

-144 IVRWMQQG
+144 IVRWKQQG
-152 STSPWETPFVW
+152 SYLPWETPFVW

-183 SDHFIAFIP
+183 SDHFIAYIP
-192 MIAGLLTSLIIYLL
+192 MLAGLVTSLIIYLL

-213 RRNAVFSALIWLTL
+213 RRNAIFSALIWLTL

-269 ALALALVI
+269 ALALALVV

-288 GMVLMLILG
+288 GMVLMLLLG
-297 FVFYGYSFRQVLQWA
+297 FVFYRYSFKQVLQWV
-312 GVALLCFL
+312 GVTLLCFL
-320 LFSSPIYI
+320 LFSSPIYV

-348 VIAEEMQLPKYI
+348 AVAEEMPLGKYI
-360 AVNATRWFYQLLD
+360 VVNATRWFYQLLD
-373 LSWLPQPAQ
+373 FSWLPQPVQ
-382 QALVSAKAWLAR
+382 QALVSAKAGLAR
-394 LIFTPFGLN
+394 LVFTPLGLN

-416 TWDRLYQ
+416 TWGRLYQ

-447 VQGFKRKDLLRIMP
+447 VQGLKRKDILRIMP
-461 FVFFLTVLVTCSL
+461 FVFFLTVLITCSL

-485 YFMPLAAMCTAF
+485 YFMPLAAMCMAF
-497 FPLWLQ
+497 LSLWLQ
-503 GKSKRVVEVVIVA
+503 GKGAKGVEAIVVA

-523 MVVLFNP
+523 MVGLFNP
-530 AKQVVGGAAIWKM
+530 AKQVIGGAAIWKM

-570 TVGVAAKP
+570 TLGVAAKP

-598 DPLENIADP
+598 DPLENIADL

-617 LLVKAND
+617 LLVKASD

-641 DWILYQRDTP
+641 DWILYQRETP
-651 KSSQAWKG
+651 KSSQAWIS
-659 HQIDTIPAITMSV
+659 HQIGTIPAIT
-672 C
+672 

>member
-1 MHIMAFVLSIGVL
+1 MAFFLSIIL
-14 IATTLFLTAHLKI
+14 LLLTTLFFSAQLRLK
-27 KRWSEAILAWALV
+27 RLSEAILAWALV

-74 SVISWQFASR
+74 SAISWLLAQR
-84 PKLLPEGKVHISPG
+84 PKIIPDSKVDINLG
-98 VLFKGRK
+98 AFCKERK
-105 NLPLLVLAVCVVGV
+105 NWFLLILAICVAGV
-119 LLLSGV
+119 LLLSVV
-125 LNYIVL
+125 LNYVVP

-251 YFFHRWGKTR
+251 YFFHRWGKMR

-269 ALALALVI
+269 ALALALVV

-288 GMVLMLILG
+288 GMALMLLLG
-297 FVFYGYSFRQVLQWA
+297 FVFYRYSFKQVLQWV
-312 GVALLCFL
+312 GVTLLCFL
-320 LFSSPIYI
+320 LFSSPIYV
-328 SNTVYFGS
+328 SNAIYFGS

-348 VIAEEMQLPKYI
+348 AVAEEMPLGKYI
-360 AVNATRWFYQLLD
+360 IVNATRWFYQLLD
-373 LSWLPQPAQ
+373 FSWLPQPVQ

-394 LIFTPFGLN
+394 FVFTPLGLN

-416 TWDRLYQ
+416 TWGRLYQ

-447 VQGFKRKDLLRIMP
+447 VQGLKRKDILRIMP

-497 FPLWLQ
+497 LSLWLQ
-503 GKSKRVVEVVIVA
+503 GKSAKGVEAIVVA
-516 VSIFSMA
+516 VSILSMA

-530 AKQVVGGAAIWKM
+530 AKQVIGGAAIWKM

-585 LFGADFSRKVVNI
+585 LFGEDFSRKVVNI
-598 DPLENIADP
+598 DPLENIADL
-607 NWLDARGVKY
+607 NWLDTRGVKY
-617 LLVKAND
+617 LLVNESD
-624 VGGLHPPQEFR
+624 IRGLHPPQEFR

-651 KSSQAWKG
+651 KSSQACKG
-659 HQIDTIPAITMSV
+659 HQIVTIPAITISLLKP
-672 C
+672 

>member
-1 MHIMAFVLSIGVL
+1 MAFIFSILEL

-48 FTIANQLKGLGSQ
+48 FTIANQLKGLGSR

-74 SVISWQFASR
+74 SAISWLLAQR
-84 PKLLPEGKVHISPG
+84 PKIIPDSKVDINLG
-98 VLFKGRK
+98 AFCKERK
-105 NLPLLVLAVCVVGV
+105 NWFLLILAICVAGV
-119 LLLSGV
+119 LLLSVV
-125 LNYIVL
+125 LNYIVP

-269 ALALALVI
+269 ALALALVV

-288 GMVLMLILG
+288 GMVLMLLLG
-297 FVFYGYSFRQVLQWA
+297 FVFYRYSFKQVLQWV
-312 GVALLCFL
+312 GVTLLCFL
-320 LFSSPIYI
+320 LFSSPIYV

-348 VIAEEMQLPKYI
+348 AVAEEMPLGKYI
-360 AVNATRWFYQLLD
+360 VVNDTRWFYQLLD
-373 LSWLPQPAQ
+373 FSWLPQPVQ
-382 QALVSAKAWLAR
+382 QALVSAKAGLAR
-394 LIFTPFGLN
+394 LVFTPLGLN

-416 TWDRLYQ
+416 TWGRLYQ

-433 IGGLLIFPTSLAAF
+433 VGGLLIFPTSLAAF
-447 VQGFKRKDLLRIMP
+447 VQGLKRKDILRIMP
-461 FVFFLTVLVTCSL
+461 FVFFLTVLITCSL

-485 YFMPLAAMCTAF
+485 YFMPLAAMCLAF
-497 FPLWLQ
+497 LPLWLQ
-503 GKSKRVVEVVIVA
+503 GKSAKGVEAIVVA
-516 VSIFSMA
+516 VSIFSIA

-530 AKQVVGGAAIWKM
+530 AKQVIGGAAIWKM

-570 TVGVAAKP
+570 IVGVAAKP

-598 DPLENIADP
+598 DPLENIADI

-624 VGGLHPPQEFR
+624 VDGLHPPQEFR

-659 HQIDTIPAITMSV
+659 HQIGTIPAITLSV

>member
-1 MHIMAFVLSIGVL
+1 MVFLLSIIL
-14 IATTLFLTAHLKI
+14 LLLTTLLFSAQLRL

-74 SVISWQFASR
+74 SAICWLLAQR
-84 PKLLPEGKVHISPG
+84 PKIIPDSKVDINLG
-98 VLFKGRK
+98 AFCKERK
-105 NLPLLVLAVCVVGV
+105 NWFLLILAICVVGV
-119 LLLSGV
+119 LLLSVV
-125 LNYIVL
+125 LNYIVP

-236 VRHDLISTWLFLSTF
+236 VRHDLISTWLFLSAF

-269 ALALALVI
+269 ALALALVV

-288 GMVLMLILG
+288 GMALMLLLG
-297 FVFYGYSFRQVLQWA
+297 FVFYRYSFKQVLQWV
-312 GVALLCFL
+312 GVTLLCFL
-320 LFSSPIYI
+320 LFSSPIYV
-328 SNTVYFGS
+328 SNAIYFGS

-348 VIAEEMQLPKYI
+348 AVAEEMPLGKYI
-360 AVNATRWFYQLLD
+360 IINATRWFYQLLD
-373 LSWLPQPAQ
+373 FSWLPQPVQ
-382 QALVSAKAWLAR
+382 QALVSAKAGLAR
-394 LIFTPFGLN
+394 LVFTPLSLN

-416 TWDRLYQ
+416 TWGRLYQ

-447 VQGFKRKDLLRIMP
+447 VQGLKRKDILRIMP

-485 YFMPLAAMCTAF
+485 YFMPLAAMSTAF
-497 FPLWLQ
+497 LPLWLQ
-503 GKSKRVVEVVIVA
+503 GKSAKGVEAIVVA

-530 AKQVVGGAAIWKM
+530 AKQVIGGAAVWKM

-585 LFGADFSRKVVNI
+585 LFGEDFSRKVVNI
-598 DPLENIADP
+598 DPVENIADL

-617 LLVKAND
+617 LLVNASD
-624 VGGLHPPQEFR
+624 VGGLQPPQEFR

-659 HQIDTIPAITMSV
+659 HQICTIPAITISLLKP
-672 C
+672 

>member
-1 MHIMAFVLSIGVL
+1 MAFFLSIIL
-14 IATTLFLTAHLKI
+14 LLLTTLFFSAQLRLK
-27 KRWSEAILAWALV
+27 RLSEAILAWALV

-61 QVVLGLQAGLLLV
+61 HLVLGLQAGLLLV
-74 SVISWQFASR
+74 SAVSWLLAQR
-84 PKLLPEGKVHISPG
+84 PKIIPESQVDINLGAFCKE
-98 VLFKGRK
+98 RK
-105 NLPLLVLAVCVVGV
+105 NWFLLILAICVAGV
-119 LLLSGV
+119 LLLSAV
-125 LNYIVL
+125 LNYIVP

-152 STSPWETPFVW
+152 STSPWETPFFW

-269 ALALALVI
+269 ALALALVV

-288 GMVLMLILG
+288 GMVLMLLLG
-297 FVFYGYSFRQVLQWA
+297 FVFYRYSFKQVLQWV
-312 GVALLCFL
+312 GVTLLCFL
-320 LFSSPIYI
+320 LFSSPIYV
-328 SNTVYFGS
+328 SNAIYFGS

-348 VIAEEMQLPKYI
+348 AVAEEMPLGKYI
-360 AVNATRWFYQLLD
+360 IVNATRWFYQLLD
-373 LSWLPQPAQ
+373 FSWLPKPVQ
-382 QALVSAKAWLAR
+382 QALISAKAWLAR
-394 LIFTPFGLN
+394 LVFTPLGLN

-416 TWDRLYQ
+416 TWGRLYQ

-447 VQGFKRKDLLRIMP
+447 VQGLKRKDILRIMP

-497 FPLWLQ
+497 LPLWLQ
-503 GKSKRVVEVVIVA
+503 GKSAKGVEAIVVA

-530 AKQVVGGAAIWKM
+530 AKQVIGGAAIWKM

-585 LFGADFSRKVVNI
+585 LFGEDFSRKVVNI
-598 DPLENIADP
+598 DPIENIE
-607 NWLDARGVKY
+607 NLEWLDARGVKY
-617 LLVKAND
+617 LLVNEID
-624 VGGLHPPQEFR
+624 IGVLQPPQEFR

-659 HQIDTIPAITMSV
+659 HQIGTIPAINISLLKP
-672 C
+672 

>member
-1 MHIMAFVLSIGVL
+1 MAFIFSILVL

-74 SVISWQFASR
+74 SAISWLLAQR
-84 PKLLPEGKVHISPG
+84 PKIIPESKVDIHLG
-98 VLFKGRK
+98 AFCKERK
-105 NLPLLVLAVCVVGV
+105 NWFLLILAICVAGV
-119 LLLSGV
+119 LLLSVV
-125 LNYIVL
+125 LNYIVP

-144 IVRWMQQG
+144 IVRWKQQG
-152 STSPWETPFVW
+152 SYLPWETPFVW

-183 SDHFIAFIP
+183 SDHFIAYIP
-192 MIAGLLTSLIIYLL
+192 MLAGLLTGLIIYLL

-213 RRNAVFSALIWLTL
+213 RRNAIFSALIWLTL

-269 ALALALVI
+269 ALALALVV

-288 GMVLMLILG
+288 GMVLMLLLG
-297 FVFYGYSFRQVLQWA
+297 FVFYRYSFKQVLQWG
-312 GVALLCFL
+312 GVTLLCFL
-320 LFSSPIYI
+320 LFSSPIYV

-348 VIAEEMQLPKYI
+348 AVAEEMPLGKYI
-360 AVNATRWFYQLLD
+360 VVNATRWFYQLLD
-373 LSWLPQPAQ
+373 FSWLPQPVQ
-382 QALVSAKAWLAR
+382 QALVSAKAGFAR
-394 LIFTPFGLN
+394 LVFTPLGLN

-416 TWDRLYQ
+416 TWGRLYQ

-447 VQGFKRKDLLRIMP
+447 VQGLKRKDILRIMP
-461 FVFFLTVLVTCSL
+461 FVFFLTVLITCSL

-485 YFMPLAAMCTAF
+485 YFMPLAAMCMAF
-497 FPLWLQ
+497 LPLWLQ
-503 GKSKRVVEVVIVA
+503 GKGAKGVEAIVVA

-530 AKQVVGGAAIWKM
+530 AKQVIGGAAIWKM

-598 DPLENIADP
+598 DPLESIANL

-617 LLVKAND
+617 LLFKAND

-659 HQIDTIPAITMSV
+659 HQIGTIPAITLSV